1 MRRGLKEILLEEF
14 HQEMMEHKA
23 EVKRTIFKAMST
35 LKDLEK
41 NLPKTSESQYYTSTY
56 VLHLVY
62 CIHSHS
68 HYTDEKSML
77 KSEFQKWHMKEMRRE
92 EALKE
97 VEDEVRQPTQYS
109 FLSLKNYREG
119 Y

>member
-41 NLPKTSESQYYTSTY
+41 NLPKTS
-56 VLHLVY
+56 
-62 CIHSHS
+62 
-68 HYTDEKSML
+68 
-77 KSEFQKWHMKEMRRE
+77 
-92 EALKE
+92 
-97 VEDEVRQPTQYS
+97 
-109 FLSLKNYREG
+109 
-119 Y
+119 